1 MSQSKAMNH
10 FKVTS
15 PGFLSLLQD
24 AGRYGYHGVGL
35 TTSGPM
41 DALAFNWANLLC
53 GNSVDAVAIEA
64 SVGGLTLESKADTV
78 IAVTGAEVPFTINGE
93 TCELWRSHKVKA
105 GDDIALSFAT
115 NGCRSYI
122 AVAGGFQVD
131 KSFGS
136 VATVV
141 REGIGGLGGKA
152 LQAGDELSVN
162 GADTPCLA
170 LPAKWRP
177 EYSQDIT
184 LRVIPGY
191 QEHSFSRVQ
200 QRMFFSSQYTVSDR
214 CDRMGY
220 KLAGPALKA
229 SITAMLS
236 EGICLGA
243 IQVPPDGQPI
253 ILMNDRQTI
262 GGYPKIGSVLSLDL
276 AQLAQQMPGGKVRF
290 EPISIDSAH
299 NALLLAKSH
308 FERVQSQ
315 LVDVDLAESRQ
326 FIQS

>member
-1 MSQSKAMNH
+1 MSHFEDSL
-10 FKVTS
+10 FKVKS

-41 DALAFNWANLLC
+41 DALAFNWANRLC
-53 GNSVDAVAIEA
+53 GNELGAVAIEA
-64 SVGGLTLESKADTV
+64 SVGGLTLESQADTV

-93 TCELWRSHKVKA
+93 EAELWRGHKVKA
-105 GDDIALSFAT
+105 GDTIALGFAT

-122 AVAGGFQVD
+122 AVAGGFQVAE
-131 KSFGS
+131 SFGS

-141 REGIGGLGGKA
+141 REGIGGLNGKA
-152 LQAGDELSVN
+152 LQAADELPVK
-162 GADTPCLA
+162 GVDVPCLE
-170 LPAKWRP
+170 LPEAWRP
-177 EYSQDIT
+177 QYSKDIT
-184 LRVIPGY
+184 VRVIPSY

-200 QRMFFSSQYTVSDR
+200 QRMFFGSEYTVSDR

-220 KLAGPALKA
+220 KLDGPAIAA
-229 SITAMLS
+229 SMSAMLS

-253 ILMNDRQTI
+253 VLMNDRQTI

-276 AQLAQQMPGGKVRF
+276 AHLAQQMPGGKVRF
-290 EPISIDSAH
+290 EAITIDCAH
-299 NALLLAKSH
+299 NALHLAKSH
-308 FERVQSQ
+308 FERAQSQ
-315 LVDVDLAESRQ
+315 LVEVE
-326 FIQS
+326 